1 MSYRID
7 ISFKNCKKE
16 QVYDK
21 ITEFEDI
28 LLKNAEEYIK
38 NNLCF
43 CRYDTDKDRWDN
55 NDIIDKFISRLFKNH
70 IWYCE
75 DIEALCIVYGSGV
88 KEIKDWFDGY
98 IYFQNS
104 TDQNYD
110 YEKWLFNDKFK
121 SIVKWVQNLDEKEF
135 KKEFIKEN
143 KYYEESE
150 IKFEDYYKK
159 SLVYDKCYNLIEPIW
174 SKGFAISFLDGVLDE
189 NKFKLRNMTIR
200 LLMDKYEDFKKIYKG
215 NNNESNID

>member
-16 QVYDK
+16 QTYDK

-43 CRYDTDKDRWDN
+43 CQYDTDKDRWYN
-55 NDIIDKFISRLFKNH
+55 NDIIDKFISRLFKHH

-75 DIEALCIVYGSGV
+75 DIQALCIVYGSGV
-88 KEIKDWFDGY
+88 KEIQEWFDGY

-110 YEKWLFNDKFK
+110 YEEWLFNDKFK
-121 SIVKWVQNLDEKEF
+121 SIVEWVQNLDEEQF
-135 KKEFIKEN
+135 RKEFIKEN
-143 KYYEESE
+143 KYYEESQ

-159 SLVYDKCYNLIEPIW
+159 SLVYDKCYHLISPIW
-174 SKGFAISFLDGVLDE
+174 SKGFAISFLDGALDE

-200 LLMDKYEDFKKIYKG
+200 LLMDKYEDFKKIYIG
-215 NNNESNID
+215 EQQ

>member
-1 MSYRID
+1 MSYAID

-16 QVYDK
+16 QIYDK
-21 ITEFEDI
+21 TIEFENI

-38 NNLCF
+38 DNLCF

-55 NDIIDKFISRLFKNH
+55 NDIIDTFISKLFKHH

-104 TDQNYD
+104 TDQDYD
-110 YEKWLFNDKFK
+110 YEEWLFNDKFK
-121 SIVKWVQNLDEKEF
+121 SIVEWVKSLNEKEF
-135 KKEFIKEN
+135 KKELLKEN
-143 KYYEESE
+143 EYYEESE

-159 SLVYDKCYNLIEPIW
+159 SLVYDKCYHLISPIW

-200 LLMDKYEDFKKIYKG
+200 LLMDKYEDFKKIYIR
-215 NNNESNID
+215 EQQ